1 MLIALPSRQ
10 ASKRLWSIS
19 EPCSTSLCPIAWQL
33 GTLAMTF
40 SCLKVRSW
48 LSTAESFYNTAVA
61 GAKCLSH
68 AVSTC
73 VAGKHMGII
82 VGNAQQELL
91 DWLLQQQQSA
101 RVVRTDAPMAAGVLE
116 GIARHG
122 LY

>member
-1 MLIALPSRQ
+1 
-10 ASKRLWSIS
+10 
-19 EPCSTSLCPIAWQL
+19 
-33 GTLAMTF
+33 MTF

-61 GAKCLSH
+61 GAQCLSH
-68 AVSTC
+68 DTVKAEAAS
-73 VAGKHMGII
+73 KE